1 MQRGKGPK
9 PISAKRRAALEA
21 TGQPVTST
29 FGIRSPLTGGSSL
42 RRSAAIRRTGG
53 RALRTPARP
62 KYTGPT
68 PEVRALVVAR
78 CGGRCEWPG
87 CRRAAVDIHHRLN
100 RKNGGRHGTARERI
114 NQAGWLLGACR
125 HHHERVTNPV
135 GEVRN
140 EVEAVGW
147 LLREN
152 QDALATPV
160 LTRHRPEL
168 VLLDNAGGWRSLP
181 VPCAEAA

>member
-1 MQRGKGPK
+1 ME
-9 PISAKRRAALEA
+9 AA
-21 TGQPVTST
+21 GQPVTST
-29 FGIRSPLTGGSSL
+29 FARRSPLAGGSTL
-42 RRSAAIRRTGG
+42 RRTAAIRRTGG
-53 RALRTPARP
+53 RALRTPASRP
-62 KYTGPT
+62 AYTGPT
-68 PEVRALVVAR
+68 PEVRALVAGR

-100 RKNGGRHGTARERI
+100 RKNGGRHGAARERI

-135 GEVRN
+135 GEVRA
-140 EVEAVGW
+140 EVEAMGW
-147 LLREN
+147 LLREH

-168 VLLDNAGGWRSLP
+168 VVLDNAGGWRLATAP
-181 VPCAEAA
+181 EG